1 MSQSQRDS
9 HERNFVISTACSGNL
24 PLGGMMTDDDNMW
37 MMVGETT
44 AHTDTTNMQMFHTST
59 VLISRTNIS
68 TELLHV
74 NFVFYDTFYL
84 S

>member
-37 MMVGETT
+37 MMVGDDC
-44 AHTDTTNMQMFHTST
+44 AHRHNKHADVS
-59 VLISRTNIS
+59 
-68 TELLHV
+68 HV
-74 NFVFYDTFYL
+74 NSLNQSDKYIYRIITHEFCFL
-84 S
+84 